1 MITWAVLISKNISY
15 YIEDNC
21 SFQCKMEVL
30 FHRVGSKIDI
40 FMSGLATSENINFAF
55 HEMKWNSVLHWNIQ
69 LFYFFHAFRK
79 NAWCNFHVGRI
90 QFFDCVNRASICELK
105 CLVAKI
111 KLTVSP
117 VYDFVLSFVA
127 IASLEMAYISNKHRA
142 SCLRSSNNEHV
153 PHPPNLI

>member
-1 MITWAVLISKNISY
+1 MFWYIN
-15 YIEDNC
+15 IEDNC
-21 SFQCKMEVL
+21 IFQCKMEVL
-30 FHRVGSKIDI
+30 FHRVECKIDI
-40 FMSGLATSENINFAF
+40 FMSGVASSENIIFAF

-90 QFFDCVNRASICELK
+90 QFFDCVNRASIRELK

-111 KLTVSP
+111 KLAVSP
-117 VYDFVLSFVA
+117 VYDCVLSFVA

-142 SCLRSSNNEHV
+142 SCLRRSNNEHV